1 MDEAADTELM
11 EEEILYES
19 RTDRDV
25 LKLTGEV
32 RAIMETHT
40 DAVTALEQAFKASL
54 ETLASALMEESNV
67 DIGPQLQRWDDESAI
82 WDDFRAKWAA
92 TMDDAGDAAHAT
104 SAARRGI

>member
-40 DAVTALEQAFKASL
+40 AAVTAL
-54 ETLASALMEESNV
+54 
-67 DIGPQLQRWDDESAI
+67 
-82 WDDFRAKWAA
+82 
-92 TMDDAGDAAHAT
+92 
-104 SAARRGI
+104 